1 MMRQNLDDK
10 ENPMRN
16 GKQLFQAFLLA
27 LLTLAF
33 AATAQAANPD
43 WFYKNL
49 VDIGYVKPLV
59 KVPNPEGVKLIDSRP
74 YQGKYVGG
82 YIPTAISLPDSEFDK
97 KTDLLPKDKNTTLV
111 FYCEGPECKLSHSS
125 AKRAEKLGYKNVKVF
140 PGGYPEWVA
149 KGNYPAIGVEAVKDL
164 LTKGETFLLVD
175 SRPLVKFL
183 EGSIPSA
190 VSIPD
195 SAFDKKTGLLPAD
208 KATQLVFFCGGYEC
222 PLSHNSAKKAMA
234 LGYTN
239 VKVCEAGEP
248 AWTKMYGAAGGGLK
262 VQSGGVEGAFNTEQF
277 KKILTEKPDSLLVID
292 VRDAD
297 EYKAGHLKG
306 AVNMTVNELEK
317 KLAGMKFDKPV
328 VFICSTGARSGEAY
342 YMTRE
347 MRKDVKDVYYLE
359 ATTKCSKDNVC
370 EIIDN
375 KKK

>member
-1 MMRQNLDDK
+1 MRHT
-10 ENPMRN
+10 
-16 GKQLFQAFLLA
+16 KQFSIRLGQVFLAAVLA
-27 LLTLAF
+27 LAF
-33 AATAQAANPD
+33 TVQAQAANPD

-49 VDIGYVKPLV
+49 VDIDYVKTLV
-59 KVPNPEGVKLIDSRP
+59 KIPHPAGVLLIDSRP
-74 YQGKYVGG
+74 YQGKYVHG
-82 YIPTAISLPDSEFDK
+82 YIPTAVSIPDSEFDK
-97 KTDLLPKDKNTTLV
+97 KLDLLPKDKSTTLV
-111 FYCEGPECKLSHSS
+111 YYCEGPTCKLSHAS
-125 AKRAEKLGYKNVKVF
+125 AKKAEALGYKNVKVF

-149 KGNYPAIGVEAVKDL
+149 AGNVPAIGLEVVKDMI
-164 LTKGETFLLVD
+164 TKGETFLLVD

-190 VSIPD
+190 IAIPD
-195 SAFDKKTGLLPAD
+195 SVFEKKTGLLPAD
-208 KATQLVFFCGGYEC
+208 KSTELVFFCGGYAC
-222 PLSHNSAKKAMA
+222 PLSHKSAAKAKG

-239 VKVCEAGEP
+239 AKVFEAGEP
-248 AWTKMYGAAGGGLK
+248 AWTKAYGTAGGGLK
-262 VQSGGVEGAFNTEQF
+262 VASGGVEGAFSTEQF
-277 KKILTEKPDSLLVID
+277 KKILAEKPDSIAIID

-317 KLAGMKFDKPV
+317 KLPGMKFDKPT
-328 VFICSTGARSGEAY
+328 VFVCSTGARSGEAY

-359 ATTKCSKDNVC
+359 ATTKCSKDGIC